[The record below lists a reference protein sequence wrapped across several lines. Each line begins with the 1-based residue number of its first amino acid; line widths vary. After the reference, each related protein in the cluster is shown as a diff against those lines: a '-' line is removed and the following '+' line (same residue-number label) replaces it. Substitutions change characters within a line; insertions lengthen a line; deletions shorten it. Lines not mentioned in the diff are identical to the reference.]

1 MGIPR
6 HVRGVRRPT
15 KRLDIDVAFAR
26 RVHTLPCASDL
37 ITAVPNW
44 TVGET
49 FLLGHGERF
58 RVLEI
63 RTDLL
68 PEMLEAA
75 KPTQPGVPGA
85 PNAARTRAHAEPN

>member
-1 MGIPR
+1 
-6 HVRGVRRPT
+6 VV
-15 KRLDIDVAFAR
+15 FAR

-49 FLLGHGERF
+49 FLLGERF

-68 PEMLEAA
+68 PEMLEAGQ
-75 KPTQPGVPGA
+75 PTQPGVPGA
-85 PNAARTRAHAEPN
+85 PNAARTRGDAEPI